1 MKKAMKTFR
10 KIHLWLAMPFGI
22 VISIICLTGALLV
35 IEKPVTRMLYPNF
48 YNEALENGKVQ
59 VSESRSMVG
68 TRHAVSEN
76 KSERTLHATPLHS
89 RLGNEDS
96 NEQAKAEKPKRK
108 RLPFFRKVM
117 QLHRWLL
124 NPPAKKGEKSPG
136 KIIVGISTVAFVFTL
151 ISGMFIWW
159 PRNGKVLMNR
169 LQVKF
174 SKGWRRFMLDAHVSL
189 GFWTFLLLLLMA
201 LTGLTW
207 SFSSYREV
215 FYTLLGSDGTDAET
229 RRLVMALHTGTWGG
243 AITQTLYF
251 VAALIGGTLPL
262 TGYYLWWK
270 RKRKG

>member
-35 IEKPVTRMLYPNF
+35 IEKPVTRMLYPDF
-48 YNEALENGKVQ
+48 YNEVPVTHAQNSPYTTQGSPLT
-59 VSESRSMVG
+59 VG
-68 TRHAVSEN
+68 TSHDVPEN
-76 KSERTLHATPLHS
+76 RQKELH
-89 RLGNEDS
+89 
-96 NEQAKAEKPKRK
+96 KAEKPKRK

-174 SKGWRRFMLDAHVSL
+174 SKGWHRFMLDAHVSL
-189 GFWTFLLLLLMA
+189 GFWTFFLLLLMA

-207 SFSSYREV
+207 SFSSYREA

-243 AITQTLYF
+243 VVTQTLYF
-251 VAALIGGTLPL
+251 VAAFIGGTLPL

-270 RKRKG
+270 RRRKG

>member
-1 MKKAMKTFR
+1 MKTFR

-35 IEKPVTRMLYPNF
+35 IEKPVTRMLYPDF
-48 YNEALENGKVQ
+48 YNEVPVTHAQNSPYTTQGSPLT
-59 VSESRSMVG
+59 VG
-68 TRHAVSEN
+68 TSHDVPEN
-76 KSERTLHATPLHS
+76 RQKELH
-89 RLGNEDS
+89 
-96 NEQAKAEKPKRK
+96 KVEKPKKK

-174 SKGWRRFMLDAHVSL
+174 SKGWRRFLLDVHVSL
-189 GFWTFLLLLLMA
+189 GFWTFFLLLLMA

-207 SFSSYREV
+207 SFPSYREA

>member
-1 MKKAMKTFR
+1 MKILR

-35 IEKPVTRMLYPNF
+35 IEKPVTRMLYPDF
-48 YNEALENGKVQ
+48 YNEVPTTHVQ
-59 VSESRSMVG
+59 NSPHTTQGSPLTVG
-68 TRHAVSEN
+68 TSHDVPEN
-76 KSERTLHATPLHS
+76 RQKELH
-89 RLGNEDS
+89 
-96 NEQAKAEKPKRK
+96 KVEKPKKK

-124 NPPAKKGEKSPG
+124 DPPAKKGEKSVG
-136 KIIVGISTVAFVFTL
+136 KIIVGVSTVAFVFTL

-159 PRNGKVLMNR
+159 PRNGKVLLNR

-174 SKGWRRFMLDAHVSL
+174 SKGWRRFLLDAHVSL

-207 SFSSYREV
+207 SFSSYREI
-215 FYTLLGSDGTDAET
+215 FYMLLGSDGTDAET
-229 RRLVMALHTGTWGG
+229 RRLVMSLHTGTWGG
-243 AITQTLYF
+243 ALTQTLYF
-251 VAALIGGTLPL
+251 LAALIGGTLPL

-270 RKRKG
+270 RRDKA

>member
-1 MKKAMKTFR
+1 MKTFR

-35 IEKPVTRMLYPNF
+35 IEKPVTRMLYPDF
-48 YNEALENGKVQ
+48 YNEVPVTHAQNSPYTTQGSLLT
-59 VSESRSMVG
+59 VG
-68 TRHAVSEN
+68 TSHDVPEN
-76 KSERTLHATPLHS
+76 RQKELH
-89 RLGNEDS
+89 
-96 NEQAKAEKPKRK
+96 KVEKPKRK

-174 SKGWRRFMLDAHVSL
+174 SKGWRRFLLDAHVSL
-189 GFWTFLLLLLMA
+189 GFWTFFLLLLMA

-207 SFSSYREV
+207 SFPSYREA

-243 AITQTLYF
+243 VVTQTLYF
-251 VAALIGGTLPL
+251 VAAFIGSTLPL

>member
-1 MKKAMKTFR
+1 MKILR

-35 IEKPVTRMLYPNF
+35 IEKPVTRMLYPDF
-48 YNEALENGKVQ
+48 YNEVPVTHAQNSSYTTQGSPLT
-59 VSESRSMVG
+59 VG
-68 TRHAVSEN
+68 TSHDVPEN
-76 KSERTLHATPLHS
+76 RQKELH
-89 RLGNEDS
+89 
-96 NEQAKAEKPKRK
+96 KVEKPKKK

-124 NPPAKKGEKSPG
+124 DPPAKKGEKSVG
-136 KIIVGISTVAFVFTL
+136 KIIVGVSTVAFVFTL

-159 PRNGKVLMNR
+159 PRNGKVLLNR

-174 SKGWRRFMLDAHVSL
+174 SKGWRRFLLDAHVSL
-189 GFWTFLLLLLMA
+189 GFWTFFLLLLMA

-207 SFSSYREV
+207 SFSSYREA

-243 AITQTLYF
+243 VVTQILYF
-251 VAALIGGTLPL
+251 VAAFIGGTLPL

>member
-1 MKKAMKTFR
+1 
-10 KIHLWLAMPFGI
+10 MPFGI

-35 IEKPVTRMLYPNF
+35 IEKPVTRMLYPDF
-48 YNEALENGKVQ
+48 YNEVPVTHAQNSPYTTQGSPLT
-59 VSESRSMVG
+59 VG
-68 TRHAVSEN
+68 TSHDVIEN
-76 KSERTLHATPLHS
+76 RQKELH
-89 RLGNEDS
+89 
-96 NEQAKAEKPKRK
+96 KVEKPKKK

-174 SKGWRRFMLDAHVSL
+174 SKGWRRFLLDAHVSL
-189 GFWTFLLLLLMA
+189 GFWTFFLLLLMA

-215 FYTLLGSDGTDAET
+215 FYALLGSDGTDAET

-243 AITQTLYF
+243 AITQALYF

-270 RKRKG
+270 RRRRG

>member
-1 MKKAMKTFR
+1 MKTFR

-35 IEKPVTRMLYPNF
+35 IEKPVTRMLYPDF
-48 YNEALENGKVQ
+48 YNEVPVTHAQNSPHTTQGSPLT
-59 VSESRSMVG
+59 VG
-68 TRHAVSEN
+68 TSHDVPEN
-76 KSERTLHATPLHS
+76 RQKELH
-89 RLGNEDS
+89 
-96 NEQAKAEKPKRK
+96 KVEKPKRK

-174 SKGWRRFMLDAHVSL
+174 SKGWRRFLLDVHVSL

-207 SFSSYREV
+207 SFSSYREA
-215 FYTLLGSDGTDAET
+215 FYTLLGSDGTDAEA

-243 AITQTLYF
+243 VVTQTLYF
-251 VAALIGGTLPL
+251 VAAFIGGTLPL